1 MTAPSCNTD
10 AELFSRAQAGDRE
23 ARDAIV
29 IANLPLARSLVAR
42 LVRDPKQRADYHA
55 DAAIGLLRAID
66 LYDPAR
72 AAFSTYA
79 CRWIAHCVV
88 RARQRDRRAVSVP
101 YQAPRDETRA
111 ALARKARRPVP
122 LDVPLGDGTIT
133 LADVI
138 AIDAPL
144 PDELVESAQRT
155 REVEALLRPLD
166 QRSRAVL
173 RRRARGETLASIG
186 ASMRLSRERVRQLE
200 AAAFRT
206 LRAAAG
212 TNIQPRHGREG
223 EA

>member
-1 MTAPSCNTD
+1 MSAPAVNSD
-10 AELFSRAQAGDRE
+10 AELFARARAGDRQ

-29 IANLPLARSLVAR
+29 IENMPLARSMLAR
-42 LVRDPKQRADYHA
+42 LVRDPKRRVDYET
-55 DAAIGLLRAID
+55 DAAIGLLRAVD

-111 ALARKARRPVP
+111 ALARKARRPVCI
-122 LDVPLGDGTIT
+122 DVPLGEGALT
-133 LADVI
+133 LADVL
-138 AIDAPL
+138 DGGAPL

-173 RRRARGETLASIG
+173 RRRARGETLRSIG
-186 ASMRLSRERVRQLE
+186 DSLGLSRERIRQIE
-200 AAAFRT
+200 AAA
-206 LRAAAG
+206 LRMLRAAG

-223 EA
+223 DR